1 MGKNR
6 ILWTARYL
14 SVFLCCFISGAFAQ
28 AATFTV
34 NSPFDAADANP
45 GDAMCETAPGNG
57 VCTLRAAIEEAN
69 TLGAGNDT
77 IILPP
82 NTYLLT
88 LANELTITGDLT
100 ITGGGASTTIID
112 GNKSSRVLTIN
123 FGITVSISGVTIRN
137 GQTVDGAGGIANSGI
152 LSLTNSTVSGNNSG
166 SGLNSSSGGGIF
178 NSGTLTLTNSTVSGN
193 STTFEGGG
201 IGNSGTLTLTNS
213 TVSGNSGSFDGGGIV
228 NSGTLTLTNST
239 VSGNN
244 SGGHNGAFGGG
255 IINSGTLT
263 LTNSTVSGNSTIG
276 GGGGIINSGTLTL
289 TNSTVS
295 GNRGA
300 FGSGGGIENGGTA
313 NLFNATIANNE
324 VGVTG
329 GGVFNGAGAIFN
341 FQNTI
346 LAGNSTDRTPP
357 PICEGTINST
367 GNNLMGSLGNCT
379 VNGGG
384 VTVADPKLGPLQNN
398 GGPTQTH
405 ALVAG
410 SPAIDAGNP
419 SGCRDNAGTLLPTDQ
434 RGFLRPADGNNDGT
448 AGCDIGAYEANAVIG
463 NNAAFVFQQYI
474 DFFDREP
481 GAGEVSAWVSALD
494 SGLSKADL
502 IEVFMNSEE
511 FRFEGKFITQTYLGI
526 LTRDAD
532 YAGFRGWLG
541 ALLVGLSREQIVQVF
556 LDSGEFQSSFGSNL
570 TNGQFVERMYNNILL
585 RSSDPGGFSAWVG
598 ALNNGQLTKA
608 QMALR
613 FLDSGEFQRLFVSQN
628 RVDISLLYFDMLQRD
643 PDAGGFSYWVEVLN
657 SGVPLTSVID
667 GFLNSPEYRAG
678 F

>member
-1 MGKNR
+1 M
-6 ILWTARYL
+6 
-14 SVFLCCFISGAFAQ
+14 
-28 AATFTV
+28 
-34 NSPFDAADANP
+34 
-45 GDAMCETAPGNG
+45 
-57 VCTLRAAIEEAN
+57 
-69 TLGAGNDT
+69 
-77 IILPP
+77 
-82 NTYLLT
+82 
-88 LANELTITGDLT
+88 
-100 ITGGGASTTIID
+100 
-112 GNKSSRVLTIN
+112 
-123 FGITVSISGVTIRN
+123 
-137 GQTVDGAGGIANSGI
+137 
-152 LSLTNSTVSGNNSG
+152 
-166 SGLNSSSGGGIF
+166 
-178 NSGTLTLTNSTVSGN
+178 
-193 STTFEGGG
+193 
-201 IGNSGTLTLTNS
+201 
-213 TVSGNSGSFDGGGIV
+213 
-228 NSGTLTLTNST
+228 
-239 VSGNN
+239 
-244 SGGHNGAFGGG
+244 
-255 IINSGTLT
+255 
-263 LTNSTVSGNSTIG
+263 SGNSTIG
-276 GGGGIINSGTLTL
+276 DGGGIIQQRHINL

-300 FGSGGGIENGGTA
+300 FGSGGGIFVKTA
-313 NLFNATIANNE
+313 ARRIYSTPQLRTTKS
-324 VGVTG
+324 VLLG

-346 LAGNSTDRTPP
+346 LAGNFTSGLPSD
-357 PICEGTINST
+357 CAGTINSN

-448 AGCDIGAYEANAVIG
+448 ARCDIGAYEANAVIG
-463 NNAAFVFQQYI
+463 KNAAFVFQQYI

-481 GAGEVSAWVSALD
+481 GAGEVSPWVSALD

-502 IEVFMNSEE
+502 IEAFMDSEE

-585 RSSDPGGFSAWVG
+585 RSSDPGGFNAWVG

-613 FLDSGEFQRLFVSQN
+613 FLDSGEFQGLFLSQN

-643 PDAGGFSYWVEVLN
+643 PDAGGFSNWVEVLN